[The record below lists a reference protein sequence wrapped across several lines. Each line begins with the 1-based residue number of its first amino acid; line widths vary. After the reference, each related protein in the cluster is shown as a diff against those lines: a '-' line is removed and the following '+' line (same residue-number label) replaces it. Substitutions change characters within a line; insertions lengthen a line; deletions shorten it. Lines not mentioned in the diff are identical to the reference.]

1 MPRPPRFTIRAASAL
16 TGINENTLR
25 AWERRYGLISPERTA
40 KGYRLY
46 SDEEIARLRLI
57 QSVIHDGIPV
67 GHVRAYLQTPAG
79 QERLRGATTT
89 AGPAPLADCCARFEE
104 AARRLDRVAL
114 ERAYHDSVGLHSVR
128 EAFHHAL
135 GPALRGICPH
145 GCGDGCE
152 ATERFLADFARERLE
167 HVLAGLRPLHQQPRA
182 LFACAPGEKHE
193 ISLMLLSL
201 EVGLEGVSARYLGTG
216 AAPGD
221 AAGRGRLRRLARR
234 RALGHRRSP
243 AGRRAR
249 AARRAGR
256 AAAPAAAPPR
266 GPGRAGAPGL
276 ARDAWASRRSRR
288 CPRRPRSRWCSPSRR
303 SSVPARASA
312 ARKPRSASSSPDGST
327 SAGRTQR
334 TSCTATLGVKSNDS
348 SSQRTKYSSTAGPC
362 A

>member
-57 QSVIHDGIPV
+57 QSVIHDGVPV
-67 GHVRAYLQTPAG
+67 GRVRAYLQTPAG
-79 QERLRGATTT
+79 QERLRGAAMT
-89 AGPAPLADCCARFEE
+89 AGPAPLADCCARFGE

-114 ERAYHDSVGLHSVR
+114 KRAYHDSVGLHSVR

-135 GPALRGICPH
+135 GPALRDICPH

-167 HVLAGLRPLHQQPRA
+167 HVLDSLRPLHQKPRA
-182 LFACAPGEKHE
+182 LFACAPGETHE

-216 AAPGD
+216 AAPETLHA
-221 AAGRGRLRRLARR
+221 AAGSAGS
-234 RALGHRRSP
+234 RAVVLSATENLPRDAVLGL
-243 AGRRAR
+243 R
-249 AARRAGR
+249 AALD
-256 AAAPAAAPPR
+256 
-266 GPGRAGAPGL
+266 GL
-276 ARDAWASRRSRR
+276 
-288 CPRRPRSRWCSPSRR
+288 PRRPRLLLEG
-303 SSVPARASA
+303 PAAQAHRDWLATVGIA
-312 ARKPRSASSSPDGST
+312 ALPPAPAEAAQQVVLAVE
-327 SAGRTQR
+327 AG
-334 TSCTATLGVKSNDS
+334 
-348 SSQRTKYSSTAGPC
+348 
-362 A
+362 